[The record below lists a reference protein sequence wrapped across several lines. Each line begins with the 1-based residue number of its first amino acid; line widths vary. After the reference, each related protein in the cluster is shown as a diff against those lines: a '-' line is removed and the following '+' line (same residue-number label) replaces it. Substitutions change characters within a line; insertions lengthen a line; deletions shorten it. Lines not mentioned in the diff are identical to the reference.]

1 MNEQGYK
8 FGVGVLVVASGVIAV
23 ILILFFGAAPNLFSD
38 RYDVT
43 IRFDSAPGVTTDTPV
58 RKSCVPIGRV
68 KNIQLLEDGVNLTLE
83 LDGQYKIR
91 AGELPRIGKG
101 SLITGDAVVE
111 FIQPSMESL
120 VSRFD
125 GIGGSPSDRILDANE
140 RAVAESLLKQD
151 DYYAGGLVTPD
162 PMEALLDMQLS
173 FTKTL
178 ESIELAG
185 NQVNGL
191 AGDVRTMLN
200 GGDGQ
205 FGRLAQKAEL
215 TIDNFN
221 QTLTTFNRLFS
232 DSRLESTLDVIAT
245 RLPELIGE
253 AEGVMQQT
261 SSTLRSFEEVGQA
274 AGKTMQNVAAFTEP
288 FADKGGQFIE
298 QAGKSLENLNG
309 LVGDLRQL
317 SGRANQLLGQVN
329 SGQGTLGRLVQD
341 DDLYYSVVNTLQNI
355 EVVTRRLQP
364 IIEDARV
371 FSDKVSREP
380 SSLINLRG
388 AITGQRGGLK

>member
-1 MNEQGYK
+1 MNEQAYK
-8 FGVGVLVVASGVIAV
+8 FGVGLLVVASGVIAAV
-23 ILILFFGAAPNLFSD
+23 LILFFGAAPNIFSD
-38 RYDVT
+38 RYEVT
-43 IRFDSAPGVTTDTPV
+43 FRFDSAPGVTTATPV
-58 RKSCVPIGRV
+58 RKSGVPIGRV
-68 KNIQLLEDGVNLTLE
+68 KKIQLLEDGVNLTLE

-101 SLITGDAVVE
+101 SLITGDAVIE

-120 VSRFD
+120 VTRFD
-125 GIGGSPSDRILDANE
+125 GIGGSPSDRLLDANE
-140 RAVAESLLKQD
+140 RAVAESLLKHD
-151 DYYAGGLVTPD
+151 DYYAGGMVTPD
-162 PMEALLDMQLS
+162 PLEALLDMQLS
-173 FTKTL
+173 FAKTL
-178 ESIELAG
+178 ESIEMAG

-191 AGDVRTMLN
+191 ASDVRTMLN
-200 GGDGQ
+200 GSDGQ
-205 FGRLAQKAEL
+205 FGRLAQKTEL

-232 DSRLESTLDVIAT
+232 DSRIESTLDVIAT
-245 RLPELIGE
+245 RLPDLITE
-253 AEGVMQQT
+253 AEGVMKQT
-261 SSTLRSFEEVGQA
+261 STTLKSFEEVGQA
-274 AGKTMQNVAAFTEP
+274 AGQTMQNVAAFTEP

-329 SGQGTLGRLVQD
+329 SGQGTLGRLMQD
-341 DDLYYSVVNTLQNI
+341 DDLYYSVLNTLQNI

>member
-1 MNEQGYK
+1 
-8 FGVGVLVVASGVIAV
+8 
-23 ILILFFGAAPNLFSD
+23 
-38 RYDVT
+38 
-43 IRFDSAPGVTTDTPV
+43 
-58 RKSCVPIGRV
+58 
-68 KNIQLLEDGVNLTLE
+68 
-83 LDGQYKIR
+83 
-91 AGELPRIGKG
+91 
-101 SLITGDAVVE
+101 
-111 FIQPSMESL
+111 
-120 VSRFD
+120 
-125 GIGGSPSDRILDANE
+125 
-140 RAVAESLLKQD
+140 
-151 DYYAGGLVTPD
+151 
-162 PMEALLDMQLS
+162 
-173 FTKTL
+173 
-178 ESIELAG
+178 
-185 NQVNGL
+185 
-191 AGDVRTMLN
+191 
-200 GGDGQ
+200 
-205 FGRLAQKAEL
+205 
-215 TIDNFN
+215 
-221 QTLTTFNRLFS
+221 
-232 DSRLESTLDVIAT
+232 
-245 RLPELIGE
+245 
-253 AEGVMQQT
+253 MQQT